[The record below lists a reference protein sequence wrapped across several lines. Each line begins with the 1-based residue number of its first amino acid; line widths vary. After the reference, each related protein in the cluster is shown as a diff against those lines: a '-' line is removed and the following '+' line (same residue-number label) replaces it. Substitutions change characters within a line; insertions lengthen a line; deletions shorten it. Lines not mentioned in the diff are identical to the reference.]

1 VANTATAK
9 EPWVA
14 HLARLGGVAAL
25 LGGVAWTVK
34 GVVILVGGDQPPL
47 LFEGAPLL
55 FGIGLAGV
63 ASPALPPGRRRTS
76 LLGLAAVSAL
86 AGLVALVSEVV
97 GEVAGAA
104 LAIASL
110 TLLMGLL
117 LLPRHGRW
125 PAPLAW
131 WIGVAMLPALVV
143 GGILS
148 ELDERLLEIPL
159 ICLAL
164 AWIVVGWAALRPEA
178 FPSAAQ

>member
-1 VANTATAK
+1 VSSTATAQ
-9 EPWVA
+9 EPWIA
-14 HLARLGGVAAL
+14 HLVRLGGVAAL
-25 LGGVAWTVK
+25 LGGLAWAVK

-55 FGIGLAGV
+55 FGLGLAGV
-63 ASPALPPGRRRTS
+63 ASRAVPPSRRRTS
-76 LLGLAAVSAL
+76 LGFSALSGL

-97 GEVAGAA
+97 GEVAGVA
-104 LAIASL
+104 LAISSF
-110 TLLMGLL
+110 TLLAGLL
-117 LLPRHGRW
+117 TLPRHGRW

-131 WIGVAMLPALVV
+131 WIGAAMLPALVV

-164 AWIVVGWAALRPEA
+164 AWIVVGWAALRRR
-178 FPSAAQ
+178 